1 MDIHFSKEAKSLDE
15 LGENCL
21 MLHSKLIRKRNPNIE
36 TNNAGGVQGMVMELK
51 AGRVFIKKQK
61 KCIYWV

>member
-21 MLHSKLIRKRNPNIE
+21 MLHWKLIRKRKPNIE
-36 TNNAGGVQGMVMELK
+36 TNNAGGVQPMVMELK
-51 AGRVFIKKQK
+51 AGHVFIGMQK
-61 KCIYWV
+61 KCI